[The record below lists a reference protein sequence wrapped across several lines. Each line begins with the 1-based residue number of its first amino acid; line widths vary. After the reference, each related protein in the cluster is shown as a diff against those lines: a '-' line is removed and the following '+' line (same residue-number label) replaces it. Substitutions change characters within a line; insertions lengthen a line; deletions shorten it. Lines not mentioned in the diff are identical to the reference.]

1 MKTKSIWVVSLAGE
15 HVFHG
20 HTTLGV
26 IESISDLNIIREQVK
41 DRHGILF
48 TSDEDT
54 VQYHASSYR
63 SYNNVSDNRDITLV
77 AERTTLYANTPSEYI
92 ILLTDRCDHNHRYFR
107 ICTSL
112 ATAQKTACAYE
123 KCDKWHAEIYE
134 KGDDLK

>member
-1 MKTKSIWVVSLAGE
+1 MKEKSVWVVSLAGE

-26 IESISDLNIIREQVK
+26 IESISDLDIIREQVK
-41 DRHGILF
+41 DRYGILF

-63 SYNNVSDNRDITLV
+63 SYSNVSDNRDITLV
-77 AERTTLYANTPSEYI
+77 AERTTLYANAPSEYI
-92 ILLTDRCDHNHRYFR
+92 ILLADRCDHNHRSFR

-112 ATAQKTACAYE
+112 DTAQKVACAYE
-123 KCDKWHAEIYE
+123 KGGKWCAEIYE
-134 KGDDLK
+134 KGEDLR